1 MAHEMTEKYKSWLVS
16 LDSDNFT
23 MYIKTW
29 FAFLASV
36 HGLVLAKASKEKRE
50 WFLGQKGDGVY
61 LDEYRR
67 MFLNAI
73 TLTDIAKQ
81 CIREV
86 YSASINVVRNDYPE
100 YYFVTYYKKIIV
112 DEKLYDKRDFS
123 GAYCPCLVDLMIQKE
138 CLSLG
143 LLFGDRPKIYR
154 STLRRPYIK
163 VSVPTIGLTDYTLI
177 DDPDVFYKRV
187 YMQIL
192 AAISKSGID
201 GLPRDKQERL
211 LQLAQRIMSA
221 IREDNVHG
229 KIFRP
234 WIPNVDSLVEQDARV
249 WFFDFCYSLR
259 NVMFHRVIDPFDPRW
274 SGIIKASFQGLRE
287 LLLANIKLIEAV
299 DKENEAGL
307 SMN

>member
-1 MAHEMTEKYKSWLVS
+1 MTEKYKSWLIS

-36 HGLVLAKASKEKRE
+36 HGLVLAKVTKEKRE
-50 WFLGQKGDGVY
+50 WFLEQKGDGVY

-67 MFLNAI
+67 TFLNAI

-86 YSASINVVRNDYPE
+86 YSTSIDVVRNDYPE
-100 YYFVTYYKKIIV
+100 YYFVTYYKKIIA

-123 GAYCPCLVDLMIQKE
+123 GAYCPCSVDLMIQKE
-138 CLSLG
+138 KLSIG

-154 STLRRPYIK
+154 SVLKRPYVEI
-163 VSVPTIGLTDYTLI
+163 SLPTIGFTDYALI
-177 DDPDVFYKRV
+177 DDPDVFYRHV

-192 AAISKSGID
+192 AGFSKSGID
-201 GLPRDKQERL
+201 GLPRDKQEKL
-211 LQLAQRIMSA
+211 LQLIQRIMSA
-221 IREDNVHG
+221 IREDDVHG

-234 WIPNVDSLVEQDARV
+234 WIPNVNSLVEQDARV
-249 WFFDFCYSLR
+249 WFLDFCYSLR

-274 SGIIKASFQGLRE
+274 NGTIKASFQGLRE
-287 LLLANIKLIEAV
+287 LLLANINLIETV
-299 DKENEAGL
+299 NKEDGADLLLN
-307 SMN
+307 

>member
-1 MAHEMTEKYKSWLVS
+1 MTEKYKSWLIS

-36 HGLVLAKASKEKRE
+36 HGLVLAKANKEKRE

-67 MFLNAI
+67 TFLNAI

-86 YSASINVVRNDYPE
+86 YNASIDVVRNDYPE
-100 YYFVTYYKKIIV
+100 YYFATYYKKIIA

-123 GAYCPCLVDLMIQKE
+123 GAYCPCSVDLMIQKE
-138 CLSLG
+138 KLSIG

-154 STLRRPYIK
+154 SVLKHPYVKI
-163 VSVPTIGLTDYTLI
+163 SLPTIGFTDYALI
-177 DDPDVFYKRV
+177 DDPDVFYRRV

-192 AAISKSGID
+192 ADFSRSGID
-201 GLPRDKQERL
+201 GLPQDKQEKL
-211 LQLAQRIMSA
+211 LQLIQRIMSA
-221 IREDNVHG
+221 IREDDVHG

-234 WIPNVDSLVEQDARV
+234 WIPDVNSLVEQDARV
-249 WFFDFCYSLR
+249 WFLDFCYSLR

-287 LLLANIKLIEAV
+287 LLLSNIQLIETIN
-299 DKENEAGL
+299 KEDEAEH
-307 SMN
+307 SVN